1 MSYNVQQ
8 KEVYLRLATH
18 NQSSE
23 SGVQQVQC
31 QAMLI
36 HQYPTLKLCLSLPNP
51 SSRFTPP
58 SASGIA
64 LFTCLYLV
72 HQQILEEYAVL
83 QPITAL
89 YLSRAS
95 YAVCLLVVLRTITAC
110 QNQLSRFA
118 LKPDRS
124 DLLADLSVALVPM
137 YGLGGDHTDAYGESG
152 ERIRAMEEDV
162 RKRVCCGVS
171 DSVGGENKEY
181 GWEVALQEDVRGRG
195 GRCRAVRVRAL

>member
-1 MSYNVQQ
+1 
-8 KEVYLRLATH
+8 
-18 NQSSE
+18 
-23 SGVQQVQC
+23 
-31 QAMLI
+31 MLI

-152 ERIRAMEEDV
+152 ERIRAMEEGV